1 MRPQVLVPILAF
13 LLTLPL
19 GAQVAERPKAEAMV
33 KEGIAFLKAKGKEA
47 FFGEVQKGSG
57 RFHAKPGNPLYLFV
71 YDLNGVVLA
80 HGAEANLLGVNRLN
94 VKDPDGK
101 QYIKENLAVAQK
113 KGGGWSDYKRM
124 NPETRKIEEKTSF
137 CLAEGGIV
145 VGCGIYK

>member
-1 MRPQVLVPILAF
+1 MRAPIIPAVLALA
-13 LLTLPL
+13 LALPL
-19 GAQVAERPKAEAMV
+19 CSQVSERPKAEAMV
-33 KEGIAFLKAKGKEA
+33 KEGIAFMKANGKEA
-47 FFGEVQKGSG
+47 FIAEVQKASG
-57 RFHAKPGNPLYLFV
+57 KFHAKPGNPLYLFV

-80 HGAEANLLGVNRLN
+80 HGSEANLLGVNRLN

-101 QYIKENLAVAQK
+101 QYVKENIAVAQK

-124 NPETRKIEEKTSF
+124 HPETRKIEEKTSF

>member
-1 MRPQVLVPILAF
+1 VRNRLIIPALVWILA
-13 LLTLPL
+13 LPL
-19 GAQVAERPKAEAMV
+19 AAQPAEKAKAEALV
-33 KEGIAFLKAKGKEA
+33 KEGIAFMKANTKEA
-47 FFGEVQKGSG
+47 FIAEVHKGSG

-80 HGAEANLLGVNRLN
+80 HGAEANLLGVNRMN

-101 QYIKENLAVAQK
+101 QYIKDLLAVGQK

-124 NPETRKIEEKTSF
+124 NPDTRKIEQKTSF
-137 CLAEGGIV
+137 CLAESGIV

>member
-1 MRPQVLVPILAF
+1 MRSFTAAAIFAMVMAF
-13 LLTLPL
+13 PVA
-19 GAQVAERPKAEAMV
+19 AQVSEKPKAEALV
-33 KEGIAFLKAKGKEA
+33 KEGIAFMKANGKEA
-47 FFGEVQKGSG
+47 FMMEVHKATG

-101 QYIKENLAVAQK
+101 QYIKENIAVAQK

-124 NPETRKIEEKTSF
+124 NPDTKKIEAKTSF

>member
-1 MRPQVLVPILAF
+1 MRPSLAVPFLAFILA
-13 LLTLPL
+13 LPL
-19 GAQVAERPKAEAMV
+19 ASQSADRPKAEALV
-33 KEGIAFLKAKGKEA
+33 KEGIAFLKANGKETFIA
-47 FFGEVQKGSG
+47 EVHKGSG
-57 RFHAKPGNPLYLFV
+57 RFHTKPGSALYLFV

-101 QYIKENLAVAQK
+101 QYIKENIAVAQK

-124 NPETRKIEEKTSF
+124 NPETRKIENKTSF
-137 CLAEGGIV
+137 LLAEGGVV